1 MTPRPD
7 VSEERR
13 GQIVESAAKVFARD
27 GFAHARM
34 DDIAAE
40 SGLSKGLL
48 YWYFKSKD
56 EIIVAIADL
65 LLGSELRKI
74 EKLSCDGLS
83 ASCCLMKFMDIFIE
97 DLAPILSFRSVTYEF
112 YALAFRNKAIR
123 LVMQQ
128 CLQQFITIIEAIVQ
142 RGIKEGEFSGDAHQ
156 AALAIGAILEG
167 TLVLWVLDSEMVN
180 IEAQLR
186 AGMALILEGLRS
198 AAQAVATSSKSINT
212 LQKGVYSQ

>member
-13 GQIVESAAKVFARD
+13 SQIIESAVKVFARE
-27 GFAHARM
+27 GFANARM
-34 DDIAAE
+34 DDVAAE
-40 SGLSKGLL
+40 FGLSKGLL

-83 ASCCLMKFMDIFIE
+83 ASRCLMKFMDVFIE
-97 DLAPILSFRSVTYEF
+97 DLTPILSFRPVTYEF
-112 YALAFRNKAIR
+112 YAMAFRNKAIR
-123 LVMQQ
+123 QVMQQ
-128 CLQQFITIIEAIVQ
+128 CLGQFITIIEAVVQ

-156 AALAIGAILEG
+156 AALAIGAMLEG
-167 TLVLWVLDSEMVN
+167 TLVLWVLDSETVD

-186 AGMALILEGLRS
+186 AGMALILAGLK
-198 AAQAVATSSKSINT
+198 A
-212 LQKGVYSQ
+212 